1 MNVLERVANLLLGSA
16 LNFLAFRRC
25 FSACTRDGKPL
36 ISPAPMFPVRA
47 LRARLFPALLLIAL
61 SPTFAS
67 AASPT
72 PAAGNPLTAEL
83 EQLVQ
88 TLKNDK
94 GREAFVAQ
102 LDALIAAQRA
112 VAAKR
117 AEPED
122 LVSVLSDRINALGDE
137 VLAGAAVLVDA
148 PLLLAWVKGQIANEY
163 TRALWNPGSLFAGD
177 RVWDWPGRGM
187 GCASAARAR
196 NAACTGAD
204 PEAPRR
210 PPAPHR
216 WRLDDRSAAG
226 CGFRRHGNRGSR
238 ANHSAEIG
246 RAHV

>member
-47 LRARLFPALLLIAL
+47 LRARLLPALLLITL

-72 PAAGNPLTAEL
+72 PAAGNPSTAEL

-102 LDALIAAQRA
+102 LDALIAAQRG
-112 VAAKR
+112 VAAKP
-117 AEPED
+117 AE
-122 LVSVLSDRINALGDE
+122 
-137 VLAGAAVLVDA
+137 GAAESVS
-148 PLLLAWVKGQIANEY
+148 
-163 TRALWNPGSLFAGD
+163 T
-177 RVWDWPGRGM
+177 
-187 GCASAARAR
+187 
-196 NAACTGAD
+196 AD
-204 PEAPRR
+204 
-210 PPAPHR
+210 
-216 WRLDDRSAAG
+216 
-226 CGFRRHGNRGSR
+226 
-238 ANHSAEIG
+238 
-246 RAHV
+246 